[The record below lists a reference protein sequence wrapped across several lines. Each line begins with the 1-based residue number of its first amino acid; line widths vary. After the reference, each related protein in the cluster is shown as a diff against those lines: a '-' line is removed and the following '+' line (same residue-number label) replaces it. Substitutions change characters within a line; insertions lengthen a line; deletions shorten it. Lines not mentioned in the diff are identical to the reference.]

1 MRIHH
6 RLPRLVFPFSSITLF
21 SSMACREIHSWTL
34 CSLVGAY
41 LDLALAYLLLCGST
55 IAFLAA
61 KFLAL
66 LGLDLPCSCD
76 GFFGLPHP
84 PGTCCLQGLLTYC
97 PANKITSVR
106 NSVLRRF
113 PFDSIFNDRC
123 ETTPCCFDVKFVTD
137 NNNRLLE
144 TDEVELSRSVSNGRL
159 PLPSPGFES
168 QSSSR
173 SRSILRRRRRT
184 FAPRSAPS
192 SRPKL
197 LESGA
202 QLSISEGCSSAAD
215 FTTSP
220 EDHLLGNCTDS
231 LVEKD
236 CGIVDKDV
244 DVSELSEVDV
254 IKKLEKALEE
264 EQNAYAA
271 LCLEL
276 EKERSA
282 AASAADE
289 AMAMILRLQ
298 EEKAAIEMEAR
309 QYHRMSE
316 EKSAYDEEEMEI
328 LKEIIVRR
336 EREKHVLEGE
346 LEVYR
351 QMLDSDERFQCNLV
365 GDCFDIVLPVE
376 QKQLV
381 DKSFRKKE
389 NDTLC
394 IDKDWRGHG
403 HLIDRSGLESEC
415 LDAMQVPAKLNFGDE
430 CKAMTQVCTYSVETQ
445 GSVFE
450 GSSSSK
456 GKSAD
461 FLSVVSTDVLYKQN
475 VGTADHSCNVSTQTE
490 IESSILDVH
499 VIDDGKL
506 ETGYEKNKKHGDTEN
521 ILRNNNPRIE
531 SSGSSNTEC
540 PSDRSGTKWR
550 VPEGIQ
556 RSSSESEMVTQMTDS
571 PPDSTPHKLKSSKSS
586 VDSERNKL
594 EIEVELLRKRLKTVQ
609 QGREKLSIERREKED
624 FQLQLLE
631 EISSQLREIRK
642 ATEPVKGARRASLPP
657 QFSKA

>member
-1 MRIHH
+1 
-6 RLPRLVFPFSSITLF
+6 
-21 SSMACREIHSWTL
+21 MACREIHSWTL
-34 CSLVGAY
+34 CSMVGAY
-41 LDLALAYLLLCGST
+41 LDLALAYLLLCGSF

-61 KFLAL
+61 KFLSL

-84 PGTCCLQGLLTYC
+84 PATRCLQGLLTHC
-97 PANKITSVR
+97 PADKITSVR

-137 NNNRLLE
+137 NSNRLLE
-144 TDEVELSRSVSNGRL
+144 THEVELSRSVSNGRL
-159 PLPSPGFES
+159 TLPSPGFES
-168 QSSSR
+168 QSSSP
-173 SRSILRRRRRT
+173 SRSVLRRRRRT

-197 LESGA
+197 LDSGE
-202 QLSISEGCSSAAD
+202 QLGISEGCSSSAD

-236 CGIVDKDV
+236 GGIVDKDV
-244 DVSELSEVDV
+244 DVSELSEVEV

-282 AASAADE
+282 AASSADE
-289 AMAMILRLQ
+289 AMAMIVRLQ
-298 EEKAAIEMEAR
+298 EEKAAIVMEAR
-309 QYHRMSE
+309 QYRRMSE
-316 EKSAYDEEEMEI
+316 EKSAYDEEEMDI

-351 QMLDSDERFQCNLV
+351 QMMVSDERFQSNLV

-381 DKSFRKKE
+381 DESFGKKEE
-389 NDTLC
+389 NDTPC
-394 IDKDWRGHG
+394 IDKDWMGHG
-403 HLIDRSGLESEC
+403 HWIDQSGLETEC
-415 LDAMQVPAKLNFGDE
+415 LDAMQVPTGTKLNFGDE
-430 CKAMTQVCTYSVETQ
+430 CEAMTQICTYSVKTQ

-456 GKSAD
+456 GKSD
-461 FLSVVSTDVLYKQN
+461 DLGSVVPADVLYKQN
-475 VGTADHSCNVSTQTE
+475 DRNADHSCNVSTKTE

-499 VIDDGKL
+499 VIDDGRL
-506 ETGYEKNKKHGDTEN
+506 ETGHEKNRELGDTEN
-521 ILRNNNPRIE
+521 ILRNNSPRIE
-531 SSGSSNTEC
+531 SSGSSNADC
-540 PSDRSGTKWR
+540 PNVHPGTKWR

-586 VDSERNKL
+586 VDSERIKL

>member
-1 MRIHH
+1 
-6 RLPRLVFPFSSITLF
+6 
-21 SSMACREIHSWTL
+21 MACREIHSWTL
-34 CSLVGAY
+34 CSMVGAY
-41 LDLALAYLLLCGST
+41 LDLALAYLLLCGSS
-55 IAFLAA
+55 IAFFTA

-84 PGTCCLQGLLTYC
+84 PATRCLQGLLTHC
-97 PANKITSVR
+97 PADKITSVR

-137 NNNRLLE
+137 NSPRLLE
-144 TDEVELSRSVSNGRL
+144 THEVELSRSVSNGRL
-159 PLPSPGFES
+159 TLPSPGFES
-168 QSSSR
+168 CSSSP
-173 SRSILRRRRRT
+173 SRSVLRRRRRT

-197 LESGA
+197 LDSGA
-202 QLSISEGCSSAAD
+202 QLGISEGCSSSAD

-236 CGIVDKDV
+236 GGIADKDV
-244 DVSELSEVDV
+244 DVSELSEVEV

-276 EKERSA
+276 EKERNA
-282 AASAADE
+282 AASSADE
-289 AMAMILRLQ
+289 AMAMIVRLQ

-309 QYHRMSE
+309 QYRRMSE
-316 EKSAYDEEEMEI
+316 EKSAYDEEEMDI

-351 QMLDSDERFQCNLV
+351 QMIVSDERFQSNLV

-381 DKSFRKKE
+381 DESFGKEEE
-389 NDTLC
+389 NDTPC
-394 IDKDWRGHG
+394 IDKDWMGHG
-403 HLIDRSGLESEC
+403 HWIDQSGLETEC
-415 LDAMQVPAKLNFGDE
+415 LDAMQVP
-430 CKAMTQVCTYSVETQ
+430 T

-450 GSSSSK
+450 GSSSGK
-456 GKSAD
+456 GKSGD
-461 FLSVVSTDVLYKQN
+461 LGSVVPADVLCKLN
-475 VGTADHSCNVSTQTE
+475 IGNADHSCNVSTQTE

-506 ETGYEKNKKHGDTEN
+506 ETGYEKNRELGDTEN

-531 SSGSSNTEC
+531 SSGSSNADC
-540 PSDRSGTKWR
+540 LNVHPSTKWR
-550 VPEGIQ
+550 VPEGIH
-556 RSSSESEMVTQMTDS
+556 RSSSESEMVTQMTNS

-586 VDSERNKL
+586 VDSERIKL
-594 EIEVELLRKRLKTVQ
+594 EIEVELLRKRLRTVQ